1 MKQSLRQKN
10 KLSLNL
16 TSNLKE
22 QIKLLSLSGLDIRYN
37 LDELIAEFCKGS
49 VDKRIV
55 YFRDEVLTDRL
66 GSALYSDPKPN
77 FSELSIDHENS
88 LRDKL
93 MEQLVLSPLKEY
105 ETLIGE
111 IIIDSILDNG
121 RLDPELKYS
130 DIKRIINEDFD
141 LKINDQKIESVLK
154 VIQNLDPP
162 GCGYRSIEESLTI
175 QVNSLG
181 LEKVEHDKVMKSL
194 TSLID
199 QKIKIEDLSSEVKIQ
214 INKLNLN
221 QGLNF
226 SSNKNLYIKADL
238 IAFLQN
244 NEWKVS
250 LNDKFMNEGLIQAIK
265 KEIESSKLKKVVEMK
280 SFLQGLERRQQTLFL
295 VGQYVITKQSQYLNK
310 DSDKQPISNKEIARA
325 LAISESTVSRIVK
338 NKYIQLPD
346 KLILLKDLL
355 QKKVNRNNEGKDITP
370 EELKYF
376 ISLLISRENSK
387 KPLSD
392 ENLRNLLSTQHL
404 VNIARRTVTKYRIEA
419 GFGSTRVRKNL

>member
-77 FSELSIDHENS
+77 FSELSIDHEKS

-154 VIQNLDPP
+154 VIHNLDPP

-181 LEKVEHDKVMKSL
+181 LEKVEHAKVMKSL

-226 SSNKNLYIKADL
+226 GSNKNLYIKADL
-238 IAFLQN
+238 IVFLQN

-295 VGQYVITKQSQYLNK
+295 VGQYVMTKQSQYLNK
-310 DSDKQPISNKEIARA
+310 NSDKQPISNKEIARA
-325 LAISESTVSRIVK
+325 LGISESTVSRIVK

-355 QKKVNRNNEGKDITP
+355 QKKVNRNNKGKDITP

-419 GFGSTRVRKNL
+419 GFGSTRARKNL

>member
-16 TSNLKE
+16 TSNLKK

-141 LKINDQKIESVLK
+141 LNINDQKIESVLK
-154 VIQNLDPP
+154 VIHNLDPP

-295 VGQYVITKQSQYLNK
+295 VGQYVITKQSEYLNK
-310 DSDKQPISNKEIARA
+310 NSDKQPISNKEIARA
-325 LAISESTVSRIVK
+325 LGISESTVSRIVK

-392 ENLRNLLSTQHL
+392 ENLRNLLLTQHL

-419 GFGSTRVRKNL
+419 GFGSTRARKNL

>member
-1 MKQSLRQKN
+1 M
-10 KLSLNL
+10 
-16 TSNLKE
+16 
-22 QIKLLSLSGLDIRYN
+22 
-37 LDELIAEFCKGS
+37 A
-49 VDKRIV
+49 
-55 YFRDEVLTDRL
+55 
-66 GSALYSDPKPN
+66 
-77 FSELSIDHENS
+77 
-88 LRDKL
+88 
-93 MEQLVLSPLKEY
+93 
-105 ETLIGE
+105 
-111 IIIDSILDNG
+111 
-121 RLDPELKYS
+121 PELKYS
-130 DIKRIINEDFD
+130 DIKRRINEDFD

-162 GCGYRSIEESLTI
+162 GCGYRSIEESLKI
-175 QVNSLG
+175 QVDSLG

-250 LNDKFMNEGLIQAIK
+250 LNDKFMNEGLIEAIK
-265 KEIESSKLKKVVEMK
+265 KEIESSNLKKVVEMK

-295 VGQYVITKQSQYLNK
+295 VGQYVMTKQSQYLNK
-310 DSDKQPISNKEIARA
+310 NSDKQPISNKEIARA
-325 LAISESTVSRIVK
+325 LGISESTVSRIVK

-355 QKKVNRNNEGKDITP
+355 QKKVNRNNKGKDITP

-376 ISLLISRENSK
+376 ISLLISRENSE

-419 GFGSTRVRKNL
+419 GFGSTRARKKL

>member
-55 YFRDEVLTDRL
+55 YFRDEVLADRL

-77 FSELSIDHENS
+77 FSELSIDHEKS

-175 QVNSLG
+175 QVNNLG

-295 VGQYVITKQSQYLNK
+295 VGQYVMTKQSQYLNK
-310 DSDKQPISNKEIARA
+310 DSDKQPLSNKEIARA
-325 LAISESTVSRIVK
+325 LGISESTVSRIVK

-376 ISLLISRENSK
+376 ISLLISRENSE

-404 VNIARRTVTKYRIEA
+404 VNIARRTVTKYRMEA
-419 GFGSTRVRKNL
+419 GFGSTRARKNL